1 MRFEEV
7 HFDPVPMFGT
17 STMYRGGAEI
27 MRNVYVMI
35 DIQKT

>member
-7 HFDPVPMFGT
+7 HFDLVSMFGT

-27 MRNVYVMI
+27 MHNVYVMI